1 MSQVLSRAYNSNLPN
16 SLSNFPLETRDCTS
30 RIPDADISTILFR
43 SSSLLVKKEKKIIY
57 KFNKQ
62 TRKPA
67 FPISFCFMEILFTIP
82 NTSYK

>member
-43 SSSLLVKKEKKIIY
+43 Y
-57 KFNKQ
+57 
-62 TRKPA
+62 PGGA
-67 FPISFCFMEILFTIP
+67 
-82 NTSYK
+82 NTEVLPPPQYNMAV